1 MVFADV
7 VCQCKFLVFK
17 YSAKISAKMPFM
29 AVEISLVA
37 AAFKSVG
44 VTSGAAWRSFIVTKV
59 GLVGFSD
66 LVMVR
71 SFK

>member
-1 MVFADV
+1 M
-7 VCQCKFLVFK
+7 CQWKFLVFK

-29 AVEISLVA
+29 AAEMSVVA
-37 AAFKSVG
+37 AVFKSVG